1 MVPQSEPGL
10 KHQKAWKE
18 SDGDGKDSK
27 DGNWYKRGVKTFQ
40 ANKFRKGACENCG
53 AMTHKKKDCVE
64 RPRKVGAAKTNEKI
78 AADEYVQKDV
88 TLGFEQKRDRYN
100 GFDASDYSR
109 VVDKFERAEK
119 LKEEAAKKK
128 ELEKTFAGGHGEK
141 EKNDDD
147 DSDSSDSDSEKAAD
161 KDASGFMKV
170 NKRVATAGGG
180 ASGTVKNLRIR
191 EDTAK
196 YLRNLDLQSAYYD
209 PKTRSMRENPTPN
222 ENPSDDFVRGGGGS
236 HMQQF
241 MGDNVNRGTGDAVGF
256 ERLMGHSTE
265 AFDKGAE
272 IHPQAGPSAAEL
284 LYKQFR
290 EKKGKLT
297 KDTKSS
303 ILDKYGDA
311 SLQEKAPEGFLL
323 GQTESYSEYDQSGRL
338 LRGAEI
344 VAQKSRYDEDVYD
357 QNHTRVWGS
366 FWKGGFWG
374 YACCRSHQKG
384 SYCTGERG
392 IAASLAANDLMKN
405 NLESRMAQKE
415 AEKKEIEKNELL
427 GLGTSK
433 SSGMKNPFGEG
444 ASKWGDKEETV
455 GDVELDPKK
464 LLDAL
469 RKEDER
475 LKGDEDENEKF
486 ENDKKSKNKRGYN
499 VLVDEKEPTEEEMEA
514 FRMKRKREE
523 DPMAAKDAGTSGY
536 DLV

>member
-1 MVPQSEPGL
+1 MAAAPWYLSQKPGL

-191 EDTAK
+191 EETAK
-196 YLRNLDLQSAYYD
+196 
-209 PKTRSMRENPTPN
+209 
-222 ENPSDDFVRGGGGS
+222 
-236 HMQQF
+236 
-241 MGDNVNRGTGDAVGF
+241 
-256 ERLMGHSTE
+256 
-265 AFDKGAE
+265 
-272 IHPQAGPSAAEL
+272 
-284 LYKQFR
+284 
-290 EKKGKLT
+290 
-297 KDTKSS
+297 
-303 ILDKYGDA
+303 
-311 SLQEKAPEGFLL
+311 
-323 GQTESYSEYDQSGRL
+323 
-338 LRGAEI
+338 
-344 VAQKSRYDEDVYD
+344 
-357 QNHTRVWGS
+357 
-366 FWKGGFWG
+366 
-374 YACCRSHQKG
+374 
-384 SYCTGERG
+384 
-392 IAASLAANDLMKN
+392 
-405 NLESRMAQKE
+405 
-415 AEKKEIEKNELL
+415 
-427 GLGTSK
+427 
-433 SSGMKNPFGEG
+433 
-444 ASKWGDKEETV
+444 
-455 GDVELDPKK
+455 
-464 LLDAL
+464 
-469 RKEDER
+469 
-475 LKGDEDENEKF
+475 
-486 ENDKKSKNKRGYN
+486 
-499 VLVDEKEPTEEEMEA
+499 
-514 FRMKRKREE
+514 
-523 DPMAAKDAGTSGY
+523 
-536 DLV
+536 